1 MNMFVSA
8 AHSSRSK
15 DATGGVVRGMG
26 FGGGERS
33 HSARRTR
40 RALDD
45 VLFAFV
51 RDRKYV
57 ILQFMRNEVEP
68 TIWSVHYMLMPNLYA
83 MRYHIAR
90 WRRWRRRCRSRVAAV
105 EEEEVW
111 VFFFL
116 SFVIV
121 YICWLSASAVA
132 QLDGQWLTIVHT
144 VWAASHLNGVLFNN
158 VLVCHVGA

>member
-8 AHSSRSK
+8 ARSSRSK

-33 HSARRTR
+33 HSARRTL

-90 WRRWRRRCRSRVAAV
+90 WRHWRRRCRSRVAAV
-105 EEEEVW
+105 EGRRCGC
-111 VFFFL
+111 FFSLFCNRVHML
-116 SFVIV
+116 VVGVGSGTTR
-121 YICWLSASAVA
+121 WAVVN
-132 QLDGQWLTIVHT
+132 DCTH
-144 VWAASHLNGVLFNN
+144 
-158 VLVCHVGA
+158 CVGCEPPKWGTF